1 MPTAFVNQQGRPCR
15 VSMHRAPFAPTRI
28 ASLATSRLGGAR
40 TPCVF
45 DMETGM
51 SLTLRESAVLELIA
65 LGNTDREIAARLGI
79 ATSTARKHRE
89 NLLLKFQAKKSA
101 ELVMIWFRLAADAPK
116 GGLAA
121 AMAPLTPRQIE
132 ILSLLAHGFGDKQI
146 ARRLKIS
153 DQTART
159 HRPQM
164 LRRAQARNVC
174 ELIFKALDSGWIA
187 VSDRSA
193 APTAFDE
200 WSEATNRQRIGLAA
214 ADFPPALTRRKQ

>member
-1 MPTAFVNQQGRPCR
+1 
-15 VSMHRAPFAPTRI
+15 
-28 ASLATSRLGGAR
+28 
-40 TPCVF
+40 
-45 DMETGM
+45 METGM
-51 SLTLRESAVLELIA
+51 SLTSRESAVLELIA
-65 LGNTDREIAARLGI
+65 LGNTDREIAERLGI

-89 NLLLKFQAKKSA
+89 NLLIKFQARKSA
-101 ELVMIWFRLAADAPK
+101 ELVMVWFRLAADSPRNQFP
-116 GGLAA
+116 A

-146 ARRLKIS
+146 ARCLKIS

-187 VSDRSA
+187 VSDRSI

-200 WSEATNRQRIGLAA
+200 WCDASNRKKIGSAV
-214 ADFPPALTRRKQ
+214 ADFPPASTRRKQ